1 LTQSKLRSAFLYHS
15 HVLLL
20 FSTNRS
26 YEIKGLARMEKEPM
40 KASEKS
46 FWEGV
51 SNIRLGGNFEIKWMR
66 KQPITALQLEKAL
79 GAQAKDRVM
88 RLTDGE
94 EIDSELGQ
102 KLILLFETPTQ
113 PYYET
118 KTESPK
124 LNITEP

>member
-1 LTQSKLRSAFLYHS
+1 
-15 HVLLL
+15 
-20 FSTNRS
+20 
-26 YEIKGLARMEKEPM
+26 M

-51 SNIRLGGNFEIKWMR
+51 SNIRLGGNFEIKWLR

-79 GAQAKDRVM
+79 GAQVKDRVM

-102 KLILLFETPTQ
+102 KLVLLFEMPTQ
-113 PYYET
+113 PYYDS
-118 KTESPK
+118 KILESPK
-124 LNITEP
+124 INIIEPEKKVLSLGQILGAS

>member
-1 LTQSKLRSAFLYHS
+1 
-15 HVLLL
+15 
-20 FSTNRS
+20 
-26 YEIKGLARMEKEPM
+26 MEKEPM
-40 KASEKS
+40 KAAEKS

-51 SNIRLGGNFEIKWMR
+51 SNIRLGGNFEIKWIR

-79 GAQAKDRVM
+79 GSQAKDRVM

-102 KLILLFETPTQ
+102 KLVLLFEMPTQ

-118 KTESPK
+118 KKETPK
-124 LNITEP
+124 ISIVEP